1 MSLPS
6 SNRVALRIPLSQRVP
21 FQVLETERNLTI
33 KFYGA
38 VGDVDWVRYGSD
50 SLVQRLSWNQT
61 GRDELTFSVDL
72 AQPVWGY
79 RTRWSRN
86 DLMLEIRRP
95 PRINHK
101 RPLKDRV
108 IALDP
113 GHPPL
118 GATGPTGLREAE
130 ANLAVALQLKT
141 LLQAAGARVVLT
153 RTADTAVDLWSRVAL
168 ADSSGAELLVSI
180 HNNALPD
187 GVNPFTNNGTSV
199 FYNQPRSMPLAAD
212 IQRALVHRLKLP
224 DLGISRADL
233 AVVRPTWMPA
243 VLCEGMF
250 LILPEQ
256 EMLLRST
263 RGQRLYARGVLEGI
277 REFLLDRSQQEP
289 KRRVGRPAAEASPK
303 ANPTAALPAPVVT
316 GPESGAP

>member
-1 MSLPS
+1 
-6 SNRVALRIPLSQRVP
+6 
-21 FQVLETERNLTI
+21 
-33 KFYGA
+33 
-38 VGDVDWVRYGSD
+38 VRYGSD
-50 SLVQRLSWNQT
+50 SLVERLTWNQT
-61 GRDELTFSVDL
+61 GRDELTFSADL
-72 AQPVWGY
+72 ALPVWGY
-79 RTRWSRN
+79 RARWDRN

-95 PRINHK
+95 PRI
-101 RPLKDRV
+101 RPHQPLQGRL

-130 ANLAVALQLKT
+130 ANLAVALQLKAM
-141 LLQAAGARVVLT
+141 LQAAGARVIMT

-168 ADSSGAELLVSI
+168 ADHSGAELLVSI

-199 FYNQPRSMPLAAD
+199 FYNQPRSMSLAAE
-212 IQRALVHRLKLP
+212 IQRALVRRLKLP

-256 EMLLRST
+256 EALLRSPK
-263 RGQRLYARGVLEGI
+263 GQRLYARGVLEGI
-277 REFLLDRSQQEP
+277 RQFLLDRSRQEQP
-289 KRRVGRPAAEASPK
+289 RGVGRPGSRASPR
-303 ANPTAALPAPVVT
+303 ANPTTAPQSPGVT
-316 GPESGAP
+316 GPESAGAP

>member
-1 MSLPS
+1 
-6 SNRVALRIPLSQRVP
+6 VP
-21 FQVLETERNLTI
+21 FQVLETERNVTV

-50 SLVQRLSWNQT
+50 SLVERINWNQT

-72 AQPVWGY
+72 SQPVWGY

-86 DLMLEIRRP
+86 DLILEIRRP
-95 PRINHK
+95 PKIRKN
-101 RPLKDRV
+101 RPLRSRV

-130 ANLAVALQLKT
+130 ANLAVALQLRAM
-141 LLQAAGARVVLT
+141 LQAAGARVVMT
-153 RTADTAVDLWSRVAL
+153 RTADTAIDLWSRVAL

-199 FYNQPRSMPLAAD
+199 FYNQPRSMSLA
-212 IQRALVHRLKLP
+212 IEVQRALVRRLKLP
-224 DLGISRADL
+224 DLGIGRADL
-233 AVVRPTWMPA
+233 SVVRPTWMPA

-250 LILPEQ
+250 LILPDQ
-256 EMLLRST
+256 EALLRSPK
-263 RGQRLYARGVLEGI
+263 GQRLYARGVLEGI
-277 REFLLDRSQQEP
+277 RRFLLDRSQQTTP
-289 KRRVGRPAAEASPK
+289 RSVGRPAPGASPR
-303 ANPTAALPAPVVT
+303 ANPTPAPRTPAVS
-316 GPESGAP
+316 GPESGGAS

>member
-1 MSLPS
+1 M
-6 SNRVALRIPLSQRVP
+6 
-21 FQVLETERNLTI
+21 
-33 KFYGA
+33 
-38 VGDVDWVRYGSD
+38 
-50 SLVQRLSWNQT
+50 
-61 GRDELTFSVDL
+61 
-72 AQPVWGY
+72 
-79 RTRWSRN
+79 
-86 DLMLEIRRP
+86 
-95 PRINHK
+95 
-101 RPLKDRV
+101 
-108 IALDP
+108 
-113 GHPPL
+113 
-118 GATGPTGLREAE
+118 
-130 ANLAVALQLKT
+130 
-141 LLQAAGARVVLT
+141 
-153 RTADTAVDLWSRVAL
+153 
-168 ADSSGAELLVSI
+168 VSI

-199 FYNQPRSMPLAAD
+199 FYNQPRSMPLAVD

-289 KRRVGRPAAEASPK
+289 KGRVGRPASEASPK
-303 ANPTAALPAPVVT
+303 ANPTTALPAPAVT